1 MVVMPRKHKESAPER
16 VIGAVALNHRP
27 NSYRVRHLC
36 DNDAGYDRLRDLR
49 TGTAS
54 GASHSI
60 HHLRFDWDSPI
71 WRPWLTLLTRHHSLI
86 YYDWRG
92 CGLSD
97 RERVQFA
104 PDRYVEDFEAVIEAT
119 NVNRFALVGM
129 GLGTRMAMTYA
140 VRHPEQISR
149 LVLLGPSSCGRV
161 VQSQNQEQAEEEA
174 TRLRAIELGWHDNN
188 PAYSGPTTSNPATAY
203 PSATSPSHRGKRA
216 ASRSR
221 DGGIRKLGRRRR
233 LLAPPRGCARH
244 LTRAC
249 WRQATC
255 RCRMVHRHR
264 QLFSRCRPYPS
275 GTGSRDAY
283 NSLRN

>member
-1 MVVMPRKHKESAPER
+1 MIAYATCGQGPP
-16 VIGAVALNHRP
+16 L
-27 NSYRVRHLC
+27 
-36 DNDAGYDRLRDLR
+36 
-49 TGTAS
+49 
-54 GASHSI
+54 GASHWI
-60 HHLRFDWDSPI
+60 YHLRFDWDSPI

-161 VQSQNQEQAEEEA
+161 VQSQNTQP
-174 TRLRAIELGWHDNN
+174 R
-188 PAYSGPTTSNPATAY
+188 
-203 PSATSPSHRGKRA
+203 SA
-216 ASRSR
+216 
-221 DGGIRKLGRRRR
+221 GG
-233 LLAPPRGCARH
+233 
-244 LTRAC
+244 
-249 WRQATC
+249 
-255 RCRMVHRHR
+255 
-264 QLFSRCRPYPS
+264 
-275 GTGSRDAY
+275 
-283 NSLRN
+283 N